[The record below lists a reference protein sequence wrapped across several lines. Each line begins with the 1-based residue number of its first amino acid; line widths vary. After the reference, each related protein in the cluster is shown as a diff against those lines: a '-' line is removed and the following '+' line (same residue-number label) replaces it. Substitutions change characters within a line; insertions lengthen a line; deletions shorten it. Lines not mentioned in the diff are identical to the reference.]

1 MTQATNSRRTTFLAA
16 TAALILTG
24 LAGCGTG
31 TAVPRD
37 PHQLKTPEV
46 VTIEVPHGGIQ
57 PQAVVDRS
65 GAIHVVYFKG
75 EATAGDLFYTI
86 SRNNGDTFSDP
97 LAVNS
102 HPESAVAAGAIRGA
116 QIALGKNGTV
126 HVAWNGSSKAQPR
139 GKLNPEQPADS
150 PHNGIPMLYAN
161 LQSGAE
167 SFSEQRNLMRHTFGL
182 DGGGTLAADDN
193 GTVLVAWHG
202 KATGALDGEAGRQVY
217 VARSGDNGATFA
229 PEEVAFEGSMGAC
242 ACCGMKL
249 FADSRGGFHGLF
261 RSAEE
266 TVHRDIFLFS
276 AASANAPFEARKL
289 DPWEIGACP
298 MTSMSFV
305 EGPTGIVAAWE
316 TDGQI
321 RFGPI
326 GSGTESSITTA
337 SKTAGPA
344 KHKYPSLATNADGF
358 TLISWVATEGW
369 KQPGHFHSTL
379 FNPQGEAVE
388 HQRAPQLPVW
398 SFGAAIT
405 LADGNFAVIR

>member
-1 MTQATNSRRTTFLAA
+1 MTQATNPRRTTFFAA

-24 LAGCGTG
+24 LAACGTG
-31 TAVPRD
+31 TAVPRASD
-37 PHQLKTPEV
+37 QLKTPEV

-57 PQAVVDRS
+57 PQAVVDRE

-75 EATAGDLFYTI
+75 EGTAGDLFYTI
-86 SRNNGDTFSDP
+86 SRDNGDTFSVP

-116 QIALGKNGTV
+116 QVALGKSGTV
-126 HVAWNGSSKAQPR
+126 HVAWNGSSKSQPR
-139 GKLNPEQPADS
+139 GTLNPEQPADS

-161 LQSGAE
+161 LQSGSS
-167 SFSEQRNLMRHTFGL
+167 SFSEQRNLMRHTFAL
-182 DGGGTLAADDN
+182 DGGGTLAADNN
-193 GTVLVAWHG
+193 GNVLVAWHG
-202 KATGALDGEAGRQVY
+202 KAAGSLDGEAGRQVY
-217 VARSGDNGATFA
+217 VARSSDNGATFA
-229 PEEVAFEGSMGAC
+229 PEQVAFEGSMGAC

-276 AASANAPFEARKL
+276 AASANAPFEARRL

-305 EGPTGIVAAWE
+305 EGPEGIMASWE
-316 TDGQI
+316 TEGQI
-321 RFGPI
+321 RFGSTPP
-326 GSGTESSITTA
+326 GAETSIKTA
-337 SKTAGPA
+337 SNTAGPA
-344 KHKYPSLATNADGF
+344 KHKYPSLATNPDGF

-369 KQPGHFHSTL
+369 KQPGQFHSTL

-388 HQRAPQLPVW
+388 HQSGLQLPVW

-405 LADGNFAVIR
+405 LSDGNFAVIR